1 MHETFFLVLGL
12 VRLLT
17 VASLLLPLA
26 NRINFPYTVL
36 LALAGGV
43 LGAITMGGKANIP
56 TCRVIETVLTFL
68 HCFSPNGSCWHKAT

>member
-43 LGAITMGGKANIP
+43 LGAITMALGEGEHPNLQGNLNRIN
-56 TCRVIETVLTFL
+56 L
-68 HCFSPNGSCWHKAT
+68 HSLF

>member
-12 VRLLT
+12 IGLLT

-43 LGAITMGGKANIP
+43 LGAITMGGRRTSQPA
-56 TCRVIETVLTFL
+56 
-68 HCFSPNGSCWHKAT
+68 G